1 MRKLLGQ
8 DDCLIQ
14 LVKYYLDLFQN
25 RLCLSHLSSHRVGG
39 EASLRAYVRERAII
53 GRVVTSESCSF
64 CELLDERMKTLK
76 TALVVVAV
84 FAAMNATL
92 MKADQPRMQRAIE
105 LLRQARAEIQAASP
119 TKGGHRTTAVEH
131 INRAI
136 DQLEKGMTYDRNH

>member
-1 MRKLLGQ
+1 
-8 DDCLIQ
+8 
-14 LVKYYLDLFQN
+14 
-25 RLCLSHLSSHRVGG
+25 
-39 EASLRAYVRERAII
+39 
-53 GRVVTSESCSF
+53 
-64 CELLDERMKTLK
+64 MKTLK

-92 MKADQPRMQRAIE
+92 MKADQPRMQRAID

>member
-1 MRKLLGQ
+1 M
-8 DDCLIQ
+8 
-14 LVKYYLDLFQN
+14 
-25 RLCLSHLSSHRVGG
+25 
-39 EASLRAYVRERAII
+39 
-53 GRVVTSESCSF
+53 
-64 CELLDERMKTLK
+64 
-76 TALVVVAV
+76 VAV

-92 MKADQPRMQRAIE
+92 MKADQPRMQRAID